1 MHDRVMRGRTDEVER
16 LASAQGAL
24 VTRRQ
29 LLALGFD
36 SDAVRNQVAARRWA
50 VRSST
55 VVSTTTGVLSRDQ
68 EIWLAV
74 LHAGRHALVGGLT
87 ALQTHG
93 LRNWDRD
100 HVTVTLP
107 DHVHLESWPPQVR
120 VVRTR
125 RSMVGWRS
133 PRGDLP
139 RMRVE
144 PAALL
149 FAAYD
154 RSARTAQGLLAAVV
168 QQRLTTA
175 EDLLDEMTRLR
186 PLRRAKSFRTA
197 LLDIAGGAHSL
208 AELDVGR
215 ICRQFGLPQPRRQA
229 SRRDARGRQRYTDC
243 EWVLPDG
250 TVLVLEVDGGF
261 HMEVG
266 HWEDDLAR
274 QRRLAGAGRLVVRCT
289 ARELRDD
296 PHAVVRDLMAL
307 GLSESCA

>member
-1 MHDRVMRGRTDEVER
+1 MQRRPDEVTR
-16 LASAQGAL
+16 LAAAQGCL

-29 LLALGFD
+29 LLELGFD
-36 SDAVRNQVAARRWA
+36 NDAVRNQVAARRWA

-68 EIWLAV
+68 EVWLAV
-74 LHAGRHALVGGLT
+74 LHVGRHALVGGLT
-87 ALQTHG
+87 ALQLHG

-100 HVTVTLP
+100 HVTVTAP
-107 DHVHLESWPPQVR
+107 DHVHLESVPPAVR

-125 RSMVGWRS
+125 RSMGGWRCM
-133 PRGDLP
+133 RGDLP
-139 RMRVE
+139 VMRVE

-149 FAAYD
+149 FAAYE
-154 RSARTAQGLLAAVV
+154 RSPRTALGLLAAVV

-175 EDLLDEMTRLR
+175 EDLLEQMADLR
-186 PLRRAKSFRTA
+186 PLRRAKDFRTA
-197 LLDIAGGAHSL
+197 LLDISGGAQSL

-215 ICRQFGLPQPRRQA
+215 ICRQFGLPKPRRQ
-229 SRRDARGRQRYTDC
+229 SGRRDSRGRQRFTDC

-261 HMEVG
+261 HMEVE

-274 QRRLAGAGRLVVRCT
+274 QRRLTAPGRMVVRCT

-296 PHAVVRDLMAL
+296 PHAVVRDLKAL

>member
-1 MHDRVMRGRTDEVER
+1 MRRSTDDVDR
-16 LASAQGAL
+16 LAAAQASL
-24 VTRRQ
+24 VTRSQ
-29 LLALGFD
+29 LLQLGFD
-36 SDAVRNQVAARRWA
+36 NDAVRNQVTARRWA
-50 VRSST
+50 VRSAT

-68 EIWLAV
+68 LVWLAV

-87 ALQTHG
+87 ALQSHG

-100 HVTVTLP
+100 HVTVTVP
-107 DHVHLESWPPQVR
+107 DHVHLERIPPQVR

-125 RSMVGWRS
+125 RSMASWRVT
-133 PRGDLP
+133 RGNLP
-139 RMRVE
+139 VMRIE

-149 FAAYD
+149 FAASE
-154 RSARTAQGLLAAVV
+154 RSQRTALGLLAAVV

-175 EDLLDEMTRLR
+175 ENLLDQMADMR
-186 PLRRAKSFRTA
+186 PLRRAKTFRTA
-197 LLDIAGGAHSL
+197 LRDISGGAQSL

-215 ICRQFGLPQPRRQA
+215 ICRQFGLPKPRRQG
-229 SRRDARGRQRYTDC
+229 SRRDSRGRQRYTDC

-250 TVLVLEVDGGF
+250 TVLVLEVDGAF
-261 HMEVG
+261 HMEVE

-274 QRRLAGAGRLVVRCT
+274 QRRLTTPGRMVVRCT

-307 GLSESCA
+307 GLSQSCA

>member
-1 MHDRVMRGRTDEVER
+1 M
-16 LASAQGAL
+16 
-24 VTRRQ
+24 TRRQ
-29 LLALGFD
+29 LFELGFD
-36 SDAVRNQVAARRWA
+36 NDAVRNQVAARRWV
-50 VRSST
+50 VRSAT

-68 EIWLAV
+68 LVWLAV

-87 ALQTHG
+87 ALQSHG

-100 HVTVTLP
+100 HVTVTVP
-107 DHVHLESWPPQVR
+107 DHVHLESVPPQIH

-125 RSMVGWRS
+125 RSMAGWRVTG
-133 PRGDLP
+133 GDLP
-139 RMRVE
+139 LMRVE

-149 FAAYD
+149 FAAYQ
-154 RSARTAQGLLAAVV
+154 RSQRTALGLLAAVV

-175 EDLLDEMTRLR
+175 EALLDQVADMR
-186 PLRRAKSFRTA
+186 PLRRAKVFRTA
-197 LLDIAGGAHSL
+197 LLDISGGAQSL

-215 ICRQFGLPQPRRQA
+215 ICRRFGLPKPRRQS
-229 SRRDARGRQRYTDC
+229 SRRDSNGRQRYTDC

-274 QRRLAGAGRLVVRCT
+274 QRRLTTPGRLVVRCT

-296 PHAVVRDLMAL
+296 PHVVVRDLLAL
-307 GLSESCA
+307 GLSQSCA